1 MNYTDYMSGQN
12 MNYDD
17 FIPPGATNRFDNN
30 DYPPGPRQE
39 PEMAEATVIEP
50 DDIFDRPVT
59 AEAFQEYNFTDLT
72 AKQIKKLSHYGAIL
86 DRLSPDQIAEVLAQN
101 EYSPD
106 GRAVIILPKKREISR
121 NKTIRNTL
129 DPNGK
134 KSL

>member
-1 MNYTDYMSGQN
+1 

-17 FIPPGATNRFDNN
+17 YIPPGATRRFDNN

-59 AEAFQEYNFTDLT
+59 AEAIANYDFTDLT

-106 GRAVIILPKKREISR
+106 GRAVIILLKKRDMPR
-121 NKTIRNTL
+121 NKTVRYTL

-134 KSL
+134 KVFR

>member
-1 MNYTDYMSGQN
+1 MNYEDY
-12 MNYDD
+12 
-17 FIPPGATNRFDNN
+17 IPPGATNRFDGQ
-30 DYPPGPRQE
+30 DYPPGRREQ

-59 AEAFQEYNFTDLT
+59 AEAFREYDFSDLT

-106 GRAVIILPKKREISR
+106 GRAVIILPKKRDMPR
-121 NKTIRNTL
+121 NKTIRYTL
-129 DPNGK
+129 TPSGK
-134 KSL
+134 KIFR